1 MLPSACQHVLFP
13 RGGKAWG
20 NGIKGCRLLREEELE
35 GTELDAF
42 NKEITMLCEPN
53 VPLHCRNTLACL
65 RDPSI
70 VFRHSNSSLLVPL

>member
-20 NGIKGCRLLREEELE
+20 NEIKGCRLLREEELE

-42 NKEITMLCEPN
+42 NKEITMLC
-53 VPLHCRNTLACL
+53 
-65 RDPSI
+65 
-70 VFRHSNSSLLVPL
+70 